1 MKAELDEE
9 KKVDSDEEN
18 DLTDE
23 YGDEDP
29 HNEKLKEILSQANP
43 GFTYYI
49 TAEIGRGGQGIVY
62 LASLSRS
69 SDVLSIKSDQSTSSA
84 GKNRGLFA
92 LKIIDKSI
100 YIDDLGRELLD
111 NEIECLRQS
120 DPKTSIHL

>member
-1 MKAELDEE
+1 MKVELVEE

-23 YGDEDP
+23 DEYGDEDA
-29 HNEKLKEILSQANP
+29 HNEKLKEIPSEAHP

-62 LASLSRS
+62 LANLSRS
-69 SDVLSIKSDQSTSSA
+69 SDVLSIRSDQSTSSA

-111 NEIECLRQS
+111 NEIECLR
-120 DPKTSIHL
+120 